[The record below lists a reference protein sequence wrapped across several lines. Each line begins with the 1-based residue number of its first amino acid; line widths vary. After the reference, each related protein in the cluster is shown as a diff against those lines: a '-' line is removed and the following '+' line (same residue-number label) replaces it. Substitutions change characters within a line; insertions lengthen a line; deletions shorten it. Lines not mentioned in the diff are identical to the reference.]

1 MKTVKD
7 EKPRMIEDA
16 ESFYTLIKGNP
27 HYTGIEDKEAVD
39 ALDNAFGNVYRAANA
54 DGRGG
59 IGRDRYLYF
68 QGAVA
73 GLCIADKTWR
83 TTVESALRKKKQG

>member
-1 MKTVKD
+1 
-7 EKPRMIEDA
+7 MIEDA

-27 HYTGIEDKEAVD
+27 HYSGMEDQEAVD
-39 ALDNAFGNVYRAANA
+39 TLYEEFSKVYRAANG
-54 DGRGG
+54 DDRRG

-73 GLCIADKTWR
+73 GLCISDKVWR
-83 TTVESALRKKKQG
+83 TTIESNLRKKKQG